1 MQTKKKGEITV
12 ENVYTAG
19 RDYIAEIIEI
29 IRCGADST
37 VVAERLSD
45 YHDSDVA
52 SALEQLLP
60 EERKALY
67 RILGEER
74 FSEIFAYVEDA
85 EPYIIE
91 FGLKKAAKIIENMD
105 SDDAVDILDD
115 LEDEIE
121 EKLVKLMDRDV
132 SRDIKLIRSYEEDE
146 VGSLMTTN
154 YVSIKKGLTVKQA
167 MRELIRQAGDNDN
180 ISTLYVRDDDGIFYG
195 AIDLKNLITAREHDD
210 LEDITGKSYPYVN
223 AHENIS
229 ECIERIRDYTEDS
242 FPVLG
247 DDGRIL
253 GIITSQ
259 DILEVVDDELG
270 DDYAKLAGLSE
281 EEDVKESVF
290 ESVKKRIPWLAIL
303 LVLGIGVSAVVGAF
317 EAVVAELAV
326 IVCFQSLILGMAGN
340 AGTQSLA
347 VTIRVLMDE
356 QLEAKEKAE
365 LVFKELRVGF
375 FNGLLLGVISFV
387 AVGAYVAVAKGY
399 APFEA
404 FAISGCVGLALL
416 VSIII
421 SSLVGTCVPLLFH
434 KLKIDPAVASGPLI
448 TTVNDLVAVVAYYGL
463 AFVLLINILNITG

>member
-1 MQTKKKGEITV
+1 M
-12 ENVYTAG
+12 ENIYGSG

-29 IRCGADST
+29 IRSDYDNEIIA
-37 VVAERLSD
+37 AKLSD
-45 YHDSDVA
+45 YHDNDIA
-52 SALEQLLP
+52 DALEALLP
-60 EERKALY
+60 EERRKLY
-67 RILGEER
+67 RVLGEER
-74 FSEIFAYVEDA
+74 FSEVFAYVEDA

-91 FGLKKAAKIIENMD
+91 MGLRNAAKIIENMD

-115 LEDEIE
+115 VGDEIE
-121 EKLVKLMDRDV
+121 EKLVKLLDRDV
-132 SRDIKLIRSYEEDE
+132 SRDIKLIRSYEDDE
-146 VGSLMTTN
+146 IGSLMTTN

-167 MRELIRQAGDNDN
+167 MRELIRQAGENDN
-180 ISTLYVRDDDGIFYG
+180 INTLYVCDDDGIFYG
-195 AIDLKNLITAREHDD
+195 AIDLKDLITAREHDN
-210 LEDITGKSYPYVN
+210 LEDIIGRSYPYVN
-223 AHENIS
+223 ARENKS

-259 DILEVVDDELG
+259 DILEAVDEEFG
-270 DDYAKLAGLSE
+270 DDYAKLAGLAE

-290 ESVKKRIPWLAIL
+290 ESVKKRFPWLAIL

-317 EAVVAELAV
+317 EAVVAELAI

-356 QLEAKEKAE
+356 QLEAREKVE
-365 LVFKELRVGF
+365 LVLKELRVGF

-387 AVGAYVAVAKGY
+387 TVGGYVALVKGY
-399 APFEA
+399 GTLEA
-404 FAISGCVGLALL
+404 FAVSGCVGLALL
-416 VSIII
+416 VSIVI
-421 SSLVGTCVPLLFH
+421 STLVGTCVPLLFH

-463 AFVLLINILNITG
+463 AFVLLINTLNITG

>member
-1 MQTKKKGEITV
+1 MKLYQKGEITV
-12 ENVYTAG
+12 KNVYNGG

-29 IRCGADST
+29 IRSGASGE
-37 VVAERLSD
+37 VIAEKLFD

-52 SALEQLLP
+52 DALTELTSD
-60 EERKALY
+60 ERKRLY
-67 RILGEER
+67 RELGEER

-91 FGLKKAAKIIENMD
+91 LGLRNAAKIIENMD

-115 LEDEIE
+115 IGDEIE
-121 EKLVKLMDRDV
+121 EKLVKLLDRET
-132 SRDIKLIRSYEEDE
+132 SRDIKLIRSYEDDE
-146 VGSLMTTN
+146 IGSLMTTN

-180 ISTLYVRDDDGIFYG
+180 ISTLYVCDDDGIFYG
-195 AIDLKNLITAREHDD
+195 AIDLKNLITAREHDE
-210 LEDITGKSYPYVN
+210 LEDIIGRSYPYVS

-259 DILEVVDDELG
+259 DILEAVDDELG

-290 ESVKKRIPWLAIL
+290 ESVRKRLPWLAIL

-356 QLEAKEKAE
+356 QLGARERAE
-365 LVFKELRVGF
+365 LVLKELRVGF
-375 FNGLLLGVISFV
+375 FNGLLLGAISFAV
-387 AVGAYVAVAKGY
+387 VGAYVALVKDY
-399 APFEA
+399 TVLEA
-404 FAISGCVGLALL
+404 FAVSGCVGLALL
-416 VSIII
+416 VSIVI
-421 SSLVGTCVPLLFH
+421 SSLVGTSVPLLFH
-434 KLKIDPAVASGPLI
+434 RLKIDPAVASGPLI
-448 TTVNDLVAVVAYYGL
+448 TTVNDLVAVITYYGL
-463 AFVLLINILNITG
+463 AFVLLINTLHITG